1 MNRKSIWMLISFL
14 LVISGWLIAP
24 PAGLPVDGMRV
35 VGLFLG
41 VLVLWI
47 TVGIDWSSFLAI
59 GCLSLIPSV
68 GVHGAYGNS
77 FGSPITVFLITTFL
91 CTFVLSETPFVK
103 RCAISFMTSRWAKKG
118 PWWFILSYVSAILF
132 IGSFMS
138 PTVTFLLFLPI
149 MEDILGMLGV
159 EKGHSLGKMMMILL
173 ASCSSISSGMTPI
186 AHVFNVMA
194 MSLYQSAT
202 GNMIGYGPYMAFA
215 IPVGMLTAYSLVGL
229 FKVGMKPNMDIF
241 HKVDYEALEAQIP
254 PMDKREKLCLAIF
267 GFIVALWVVPSLL
280 VGLMPQVMKPFLSLS
295 IAFPP
300 IVGILIYSLVHVD
313 GKPLLHIPSAM
324 QKGVPWP
331 AVLMAAAS
339 MGLIGALTQKEI
351 GITPYMVSV
360 VQPLLG
366 DVAPYALLAGIAL
379 WTIYQVNLSSNIVA
393 VVIVCSVSLPVLI
406 GMGGALSVPAVISM
420 VGLLGSFAFATPPSM
435 IHIAIGI
442 STGWVDPRTTFVYG
456 MILAGISAIF
466 AVLIGYPIAA
476 SLM

>member
-1 MNRKSIWMLISFL
+1 MNRKFFWMIVAFII
-14 LVISGWLIAP
+14 VIAGWVVP
-24 PAGLPVDGMRV
+24 PPPGLPVDGMRM

-41 VLVLWI
+41 VLLLWL

-59 GCLSLIPSV
+59 GLLSLIPSV
-68 GVHGAYGNS
+68 GIKGAYGAS

-103 RCAISFMTSRWAKKG
+103 RCAISFMTSHWAKKG
-118 PWWFILSYVSAILF
+118 PWWFILSYVAAILF

-149 MEDILGMLGV
+149 MEDILRMLGI
-159 EKGHSLGKMMMILL
+159 EKGHSLGKMMMVLL

-186 AHVFNVMA
+186 AHVFNIMA
-194 MSLYQSAT
+194 MSLYQAAT
-202 GNMIGYGPYMAFA
+202 GNIIGYGPYMAFA
-215 IPVGMLTAYSLVGL
+215 IPVGILTSLALVVL
-229 FKVGMKPNMDIF
+229 FRVGMKPDMDIF
-241 HKVDYEALEAQIP
+241 QKVDYEALEAQIP
-254 PMDKREKLCLAIF
+254 PMDKREKLCLSIF
-267 GFIVALWVVPSLL
+267 GVVVALWVVPSLL
-280 VGLMPQVMKPFLSLS
+280 VGIMPGVMKPFLALS

-300 IVGILIYSLVHVD
+300 IVGILLYSLVHLD
-313 GKPLLHIPSAM
+313 GKPLLDIPSAM

-360 VQPLLG
+360 IQPMLEG
-366 DVAPYALLAGIAL
+366 VAPYALLVGIAL
-379 WTIYQVNLSSNIVA
+379 WTIYQVNLSSNIVTI
-393 VVIVCSVSLPVLI
+393 VIVCSVSLPVLLN
-406 GMGGALSVPAVISM
+406 MGGALSVPAVISM

-435 IHIAIGI
+435 IHIAISI
-442 STGWVDPRTTFVYG
+442 STGWVDTRTTFVYG
-456 MILAGISAIF
+456 MVLAGISAVF

-476 SLM
+476 ALM